1 MSDKIKNIVTV
12 LLAAVFLFGFSVWSL
27 LLPDA
32 KESTSER
39 RYLAQF
45 PAVSKDSI
53 LSGKFMT
60 GFEDWSLDQFP
71 LRDNFRTLK
80 AFTAFYLLRQKDNND
95 IYVVGGQA
103 AKLDYPMH
111 ADSLDYAA
119 SRFAWIY
126 ENLLKDA
133 DTRVWMSVVPDKN
146 YFLAEANGYPSMD
159 YAAFIAALREK
170 MPYADYVDIL
180 DALTIDDY
188 YTTDAH
194 WRQEKLSA
202 VAEKLADAL
211 GITIDKDYSSVTSD
225 VPFYGVYYGQ
235 SALPLPADTLIYLTN
250 ETLAGCRVYDYETD
264 SYIPVY
270 DTDLLGG
277 KDPYQA
283 FLSGSKS
290 LLRIENPAA
299 TNDRELILFR
309 DSFGSSLAPLLASGY
324 AKITLVDIR
333 YISPNLL
340 GRFVDFGG
348 KDVLFLYSTSVL
360 NSSELL
366 K

>member
-1 MSDKIKNIVTV
+1 MSEKIKNIVTV

-32 KESTSER
+32 EESTSER
-39 RYLAQF
+39 RHLAQF
-45 PAVSKDSI
+45 PAVSASSI

-60 GFEDWSLDQFP
+60 AFEDWSLDQFP
-71 LRDNFRTLK
+71 LRDKFRTLK
-80 AFTAFYLLRQKDNND
+80 AMTAFYLLHQKDNND
-95 IYVVGGQA
+95 IYIAGGQA

-119 SRFAWIY
+119 SRFTWIY

-133 DTRVWMSVVPDKN
+133 NTRVWLSVVPDKN
-146 YFLAEANGYPSMD
+146 YFLAAANGYPSMD

-170 MPYADYVDIL
+170 MPYADYVDITG
-180 DALTIDDY
+180 ALTIDDY

-202 VAEKLADAL
+202 VAAKLADAL
-211 GITIDKDYSSVTSD
+211 GITIDTVYEQIASD

-235 SALPLPADTLIYLTN
+235 SALPLPADALVYLTN
-250 ETLAGCRVYDYETD
+250 ETLQNCRVYDYETGG
-264 SYIPVY
+264 YIPVY
-270 DTDLLGG
+270 DTGMLSGT
-277 KDPYQA
+277 DPSQV

-290 LLRIENPAA
+290 LLTIENPSAA
-299 TNDRELILFR
+299 TDRELILFR
-309 DSFGSSLAPLLASGY
+309 DSFGSSIAPLLASGY

-333 YISPNLL
+333 YVSPNRLS
-340 GRFVDFGG
+340 RFIDFDG

-360 NSSELL
+360 NSSETM

>member
-1 MSDKIKNIVTV
+1 MSEKIKNIVSV
-12 LLAAVFLFGFSVWSL
+12 LLVAVFILGFSVWSI

-32 KESTSER
+32 EESTSER
-39 RYLAQF
+39 RHLAQF
-45 PAVSKDSI
+45 PAVSADSI

-60 GFEDWSLDQFP
+60 DFEDWSLDQFP
-71 LRDNFRTLK
+71 LRDSFRTLK

-95 IYVVGGQA
+95 IYIAGGQA

-119 SRFAWIY
+119 SRFTWIY

-133 DTRVWMSVVPDKN
+133 DTRVWLSVVPDKN
-146 YFLAEANGYPSMD
+146 YFLAAANGYPSMD
-159 YAAFIAALREK
+159 YAAFVAALREK

-180 DALTIDDY
+180 DALSIDDY

-202 VAEKLADAL
+202 VAAKLADAL
-211 GITIDKDYSSVTSD
+211 GITVETDYDAVTSD

-235 SALPLPADTLIYLTN
+235 SALPLPADKLIYLTN
-250 ETLAGCRVYDYETD
+250 ETLQNCRVYDFETGD
-264 SYIPVY
+264 YIAVY
-270 DTDLLGG
+270 DTDMLTG

-290 LLRIENPAA
+290 LLTIENPAA

-309 DSFGSSLAPLLASGY
+309 DSFGSSIAPLLASGY

-333 YISPNLL
+333 YVSPNML
-340 GRFVDFGG
+340 GRFLDFTG

-360 NSSELL
+360 NSSETM

>member
-1 MSDKIKNIVTV
+1 MSEKIKNIVSV
-12 LLAAVFLFGFSVWSL
+12 LLVAAFILGFSVWSI

-32 KESTSER
+32 EESTSER
-39 RYLAQF
+39 RHLAQF
-45 PAVSKDSI
+45 PAVSADSV

-126 ENLLKDA
+126 DNLLKDA
-133 DTRVWMSVVPDKN
+133 DTRVWLSVVPDKN
-146 YFLAEANGYPSMD
+146 YFLAAANGYPAMD
-159 YAAFIAALREK
+159 YAAFIAALREQ

-180 DALTIDDY
+180 DALSIDDY

-202 VAEKLADAL
+202 VAAKLADAL
-211 GITIDKDYSSVTSD
+211 GITVETDYDAVTSD

-235 SALPLPADTLIYLTN
+235 SALPLPADKLVYLTN
-250 ETLAGCRVYDYETD
+250 ETLQNCRVYDFETGD
-264 SYIPVY
+264 YIPVY
-270 DTDLLGG
+270 DTGMLGG

-290 LLRIENPAA
+290 LLTIENPAA
-299 TNDRELILFR
+299 ANDRELILFR
-309 DSFGSSLAPLLASGY
+309 DSFGSSIAPLLASGY

-333 YISPNLL
+333 YVSPNLL
-340 GRFVDFGG
+340 GRFLDFTG

-360 NSSELL
+360 NSSETM

>member
-1 MSDKIKNIVTV
+1 MSEKIKNIVSV
-12 LLAAVFLFGFSVWSL
+12 LLAAAFILGFSVWSI

-32 KESTSER
+32 EESTSER
-39 RYLAQF
+39 RHLAQF
-45 PAVSKDSI
+45 PAVSADSV

-60 GFEDWSLDQFP
+60 EFEDWSLDQFP

-95 IYVVGGQA
+95 IYVVDGQA

-111 ADSLDYAA
+111 TDSLDYAA

-126 ENLLKDA
+126 DNLLKDA
-133 DTRVWMSVVPDKN
+133 DTRVWLSVVPDKN
-146 YFLAEANGYPSMD
+146 YFLAAENGYPAMD

-180 DALTIDDY
+180 DALSIDDY

-202 VAEKLADAL
+202 VASKLADAL
-211 GITIDKDYSSVTSD
+211 DITVETDYDAVTSD

-235 SALPLPADTLIYLTN
+235 SALPLPADKLVYLTN
-250 ETLAGCRVYDYETD
+250 ETLQNCRVYDFETGD
-264 SYIPVY
+264 YIPVY
-270 DTDLLGG
+270 DTEMLSG

-290 LLRIENPAA
+290 LLTIENPAA
-299 TNDRELILFR
+299 ANDRELILFR
-309 DSFGSSLAPLLASGY
+309 DSFGSSIAPLLASGY

-333 YISPNLL
+333 YVSPNLL
-340 GRFVDFGG
+340 GRFLDFTG

-360 NSSELL
+360 NSSETM

>member
-1 MSDKIKNIVTV
+1 MSEKIKNIVTV

-32 KESTSER
+32 EESTSER
-39 RYLAQF
+39 RHLAQF
-45 PAVSKDSI
+45 PAVSASSI

-60 GFEDWSLDQFP
+60 AFEDWSLDQFP
-71 LRDNFRTLK
+71 LRDKFRTLK
-80 AFTAFYLLRQKDNND
+80 AMTAFYLLRQKDNNG
-95 IYVVGGQA
+95 IYIAGGQA

-119 SRFAWIY
+119 SRFTWIY

-133 DTRVWMSVVPDKN
+133 DTRVWLSVVPDKN
-146 YFLAEANGYPSMD
+146 YFLAAANGYPSMD

-170 MPYADYVDIL
+170 MPYADYVDITG
-180 DALTIDDY
+180 ALTIDDY

-202 VAEKLADAL
+202 VAAKLADAL
-211 GITIDKDYSSVTSD
+211 GITVETDYDAVTSD

-235 SALPLPADTLIYLTN
+235 SALPLPADKLIYLTN
-250 ETLAGCRVYDYETD
+250 ETLQNCRVYDFETGD
-264 SYIPVY
+264 YIAVY
-270 DTDLLGG
+270 DTDMLTG

-290 LLRIENPAA
+290 LLTIENPAA

-309 DSFGSSLAPLLASGY
+309 DSFGSSIAPLLASGY

-333 YISPNLL
+333 YVSPNML
-340 GRFVDFGG
+340 GRFLDFTG

-360 NSSELL
+360 NSSETM

>member
-12 LLAAVFLFGFSVWSL
+12 LLAAVFLFGFSAWSL

-133 DTRVWMSVVPDKN
+133 DTRVWMSIVPDKN
-146 YFLAEANGYPSMD
+146 YFLAKANGYPSMD

-180 DALTIDDY
+180 DALAIDDY